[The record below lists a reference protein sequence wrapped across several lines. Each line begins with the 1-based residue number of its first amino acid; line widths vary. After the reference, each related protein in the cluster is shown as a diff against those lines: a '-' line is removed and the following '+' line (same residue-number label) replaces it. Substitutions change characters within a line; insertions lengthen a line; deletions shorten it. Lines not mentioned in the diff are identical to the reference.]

1 MPVVFGETEVPV
13 IRPDP
18 GLYGRVCVLTVGAQR
33 WTDLRVT
40 FKIEKSSSKHTNNAE
55 IVIYNLS
62 PTSRMGIVQRGTP
75 VSLVAGYTDT
85 AAIIYVGELVEPTH
99 TRDGSDWTTK
109 LVCRTGDAAWYR
121 YTSRAYTGSVP
132 RVQVLNDLA
141 ASMGYSVPTAGAA
154 LVSDHGVLGAGIV
167 THGHV
172 HEEMDYLLRPLGLEW
187 SIQDGELQIVA
198 MNTGTREPAVLLNA
212 TSGLIGTPEPQE
224 AYHFTATRGKP
235 KGIKAKSLLQPA
247 IRPGRLVKIESESAT
262 GVYVVNTAT
271 HIGDTHGNDWTTEFE
286 ARYIGEA

>member
-1 MPVVFGETEVPV
+1 MPVVFGETQPTVTSA
-13 IRPDP
+13 DP

-40 FKIEKSSSKHTNNAE
+40 FKIEKNSSKHTNNAE
-55 IVIYNLS
+55 ITIYNLS

-75 VSLVAGYTDT
+75 VALVAGYTDT

-132 RVQVLNDLA
+132 RVQVLTDLA

-154 LVSDHGVLGAGIV
+154 LVSDHGVLGTGIV
-167 THGHV
+167 THGQV
-172 HEEMDYLLRPLGLEW
+172 HAEMDYLLRPLGLEW

-235 KGIKAKSLLQPA
+235 KGIKAKSLLQPS

-262 GVYVVNTAT
+262 GVYVVNTCT
-271 HIGDTHGNDWTTEFE
+271 HTGDTHGNDWQTELE
-286 ARYIGEA
+286 ARYIGGS